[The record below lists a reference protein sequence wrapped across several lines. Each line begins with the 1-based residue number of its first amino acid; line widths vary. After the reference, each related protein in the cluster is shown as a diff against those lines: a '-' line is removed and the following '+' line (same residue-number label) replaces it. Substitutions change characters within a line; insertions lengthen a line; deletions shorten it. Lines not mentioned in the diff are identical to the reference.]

1 MNQLKNSLLIIIVIT
16 SCFLLSGCTNP
27 KENLENYYYVMAIG
41 IDSTTEGNI
50 NLSVQIASNSN
61 QSSSDKETSQSST
74 SNIYTVPCY
83 SIDSGLTILNNYLSK
98 KLNLSHCSAIIFSEE
113 IAKKGI
119 KNYINSLGNNLE
131 IRPTCN
137 IIISSTTGLDALET
151 ISNSNEQFTSKFY
164 EFIKNSAKYTGYSIN
179 PELSEFFYCINM
191 RTSPAIAT
199 YATISNKAIQNTGIA
214 IFDDDKFLS
223 DLTVLDSMSY
233 SLIANRLEGATL
245 TIKNPYDLSELID
258 VEIEQVKKPSISCY
272 LINNYP
278 YIKIN
283 LYLEYSLLSSS
294 YSIDTKT
301 ISGNK
306 HLKNAINSYIQEMVL
321 SFLYET
327 SHKYNIDLC
336 NFRNI
341 ISSNYLTLD
350 EFNKIHWE
358 EIYKDSH
365 FTVNIHGEI
374 TDLGIFSNE

>member
-1 MNQLKNSLLIIIVIT
+1 MKGLKNSLLILTTII
-16 SCFLLSGCTNP
+16 SCFLLSGCANP
-27 KENLENYYYVMAIG
+27 KENLENYYYVMALG
-41 IDSTTEGNI
+41 IDSSEEETI
-50 NLSVQIASNSN
+50 NLSVQIASNSSE
-61 QSSSDKETSQSST
+61 SSEKETSQSST

-83 SIDSGLTILNNYLSK
+83 SIDSGLSILNNYLSK
-98 KLNLSHCSAIIFSEE
+98 KLNLSHCSAIIFSKE
-113 IAKKGI
+113 IAQNGI

-137 IIISSTTGLDALET
+137 IIISSTTGLEALET
-151 ISNSNEQFTSKFY
+151 ISSSNEQFTSKFY

-191 RTSPAIAT
+191 KTSPAIAT
-199 YATISNKAIQNTGIA
+199 YATISNETIQNTGIA
-214 IFDDDKFLS
+214 IFNGDKLLD
-223 DLTVLDSMSY
+223 DLTVLDSVSY

-245 TIKNPYDLSELID
+245 TIKNPINSYELID
-258 VEIEQVKKPSISCY
+258 VEIEQIKNPSISCY

-278 YIKIN
+278 YIEIN

-301 ISGNK
+301 SNGNNL
-306 HLKNAINSYIQEMVL
+306 LKGAINKYIQEIVL

-327 SHKYNIDLC
+327 SHKYNVDLC

-358 EIYKDSH
+358 EIYKDSY